1 MLKSLF
7 ISNYAL
13 ISSLK
18 INFENG
24 MTVITGETG
33 AGKSIILGAL
43 SLILGQRADARSI
56 QPNADKCII
65 EAEFDVSGYKHL
77 NEIFDQNELDF
88 DGKICLIRRELTS
101 AGKSRA
107 FINDTPVSLTLVK
120 ELGNKLID
128 IHSQHENLLLSNA
141 NYQLEV
147 LDTVS
152 KNQTLLN
159 KYKSVYL
166 QWLKL
171 QKNMATLQEKA
182 ELAAAEAD
190 YVQFQFNQLQEASLN
205 ENEQTDLETE
215 QQALTHAG
223 EIKSELNKTVQL
235 LEDEQAVLAMLK
247 EATQHISRIQHYL
260 PNGEEKLNR
269 FQSSYIE
276 LKDLLVEISQTNDK
290 VEINPVRLEWVENR
304 LSEIYSLQ
312 KKYKV
317 SSIAELIE
325 KKAEFEQK
333 LNEISSFDQEI
344 ELLQKEI
351 DEIAAT
357 VTALSDELHK
367 NRTTHISMVE
377 SFVVEQLT
385 KLGIPNIQFHV
396 ELIRL
401 HDFNVLG
408 QDQVQFLFSANKN
421 RPLQPVQQIASGG
434 EVARLMLALK
444 ALIADKSDLPTIF
457 FDEIDTGVSGE
468 IAHRMGDIM
477 AELGLK
483 MQVVTITHLPQI
495 AAKGTAHFKVYKDE
509 SGQKTETFMVPL
521 SFNDRIN
528 ELATML
534 SGNQPGEAAI
544 QNAKELLSK
553 LVKV

>member
-7 ISNYAL
+7 ISNFAL

-56 QPNADKCII
+56 QPNADKCVI

-77 NEIFDQNELDF
+77 NEIFDLNELDF
-88 DGKICLIRRELTS
+88 DGKVCLIRRELTS
-101 AGKSRA
+101 SGKSRA

-152 KNQTLLN
+152 KNQTLLI

-171 QKNMATLQEKA
+171 QKNLSALQVKA

-205 ENEQTDLETE
+205 ETEQTDLETE
-215 QQALTHAG
+215 QQALTHAA
-223 EIKSELNKTVQL
+223 EIKLELNKTVQL

-317 SSIAELIE
+317 TSIAELIE
-325 KKAEFEQK
+325 KKAEFDQK
-333 LNEISSFDQEI
+333 LNEISSYDQEI
-344 ELLQKEI
+344 ELLQNEI
-351 DEIAAT
+351 DGVAAT
-357 VTALSDELHK
+357 VKTLSDELYK
-367 NRTTHISMVE
+367 NRTAHISVVE
-377 SFVVEQLT
+377 SFVIEQLT
-385 KLGIPNIQFHV
+385 KLGIPNIQFQV
-396 ELIRL
+396 ELNRL
-401 HDFNVLG
+401 HEYNVLG

-477 AELGLK
+477 AELGIK

-495 AAKGTAHFKVYKDE
+495 AAKGSAHFKVYKDE
-509 SGQKTETFMVPL
+509 SGQKTETFMLPL
-521 SFNDRIN
+521 SYNERIN

-534 SGNQPGEAAI
+534 SGNKPGEAAI

-553 LVKV
+553 IVKV

>member
-7 ISNYAL
+7 ISNFAL

-56 QPNADKCII
+56 QPNADKCVI

-77 NEIFDQNELDF
+77 NEIFDLNELDF
-88 DGKICLIRRELTS
+88 DGKVCLIRRELTS

-152 KNQTLLN
+152 KNQTLLI

-171 QKNMATLQEKA
+171 QKNLSALQVKA

-205 ENEQTDLETE
+205 ETEQTDLETE
-215 QQALTHAG
+215 QQALTHAA
-223 EIKSELNKTVQL
+223 EIKLELNKTVQL

-317 SSIAELIE
+317 TSIAELIE
-325 KKAEFEQK
+325 KKAEFDQK
-333 LNEISSFDQEI
+333 LNEISSYDQEI
-344 ELLQKEI
+344 ELLQNEI
-351 DEIAAT
+351 DGVAAT
-357 VTALSDELHK
+357 VKTLSDELYK
-367 NRTTHISMVE
+367 NRTAHISVVE
-377 SFVVEQLT
+377 SFVIEQLT
-385 KLGIPNIQFHV
+385 KLGIPNIQFQV
-396 ELIRL
+396 ELNRL
-401 HDFNVLG
+401 HEYNVLG

-477 AELGLK
+477 AELGIK

-495 AAKGTAHFKVYKDE
+495 AAKGSAHFKVYKDE
-509 SGQKTETFMVPL
+509 SGQKTETFMLPL
-521 SFNDRIN
+521 SYNERIN

-534 SGNQPGEAAI
+534 SGNKPGEAAI

-553 LVKV
+553 IVKV

>member
-7 ISNYAL
+7 ISNFAL

-43 SLILGQRADARSI
+43 SLILGQRADAKSI

>member
-7 ISNYAL
+7 ISNFAL

-43 SLILGQRADARSI
+43 SLILGQRADAKSI

-171 QKNMATLQEKA
+171 KKNMATLQEKT

-205 ENEQTDLETE
+205 ETEQTDLETE

-367 NRTTHISMVE
+367 NRTTHISVVE

-401 HDFNVLG
+401 HDFNLLG